1 MLLTSVNESSKVRKN
16 LVRSQSFPLP
26 NLDVNVMKDSS
37 CNKSDNENSGK
48 WLIADDAIISSGV
61 EQHNEINNK
70 AGHCG

>member
-1 MLLTSVNESSKVRKN
+1 
-16 LVRSQSFPLP
+16 LP